1 MDAENTIDNIKDYTN
16 RMFKIAQLISEDFF
30 SHYQCVLTGNG
41 LLNEKTMM
49 EITQDLTANDTL
61 FEIILDYL
69 SKISDTART
78 ASNTL
83 RDVRQETQPGKRH

>member
-1 MDAENTIDNIKDYTN
+1 MSPCSQINTLIKLHTESCIPDFIMLENEISETRSKELMLLDAENTIDNIKDYT
-16 RMFKIAQLISEDFF
+16 
-30 SHYQCVLTGNG
+30 
-41 LLNEKTMM
+41 
-49 EITQDLTANDTL
+49 TL

-83 RDVRQETQPGKRH
+83 RDVRQEA

>member
-1 MDAENTIDNIKDYTN
+1 MLENEISETRSKELMLLDAENTIDNIKDYT
-16 RMFKIAQLISEDFF
+16 
-30 SHYQCVLTGNG
+30 
-41 LLNEKTMM
+41 
-49 EITQDLTANDTL
+49 TL

-83 RDVRQETQPGKRH
+83 RDVRQEA